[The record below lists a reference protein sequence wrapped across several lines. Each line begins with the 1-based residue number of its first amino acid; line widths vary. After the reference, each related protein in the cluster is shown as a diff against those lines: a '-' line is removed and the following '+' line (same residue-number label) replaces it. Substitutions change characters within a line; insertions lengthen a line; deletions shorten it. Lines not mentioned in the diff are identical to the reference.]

1 MEKKSP
7 EEIYEGLRSMA
18 LSVRPEPLGVEVGV
32 DEPYV
37 ALMEF
42 RVGEHSMTLVAVLD
56 GSASMYFST
65 GGGNIG
71 GGKHESIRDAA
82 QAMIGVARTLL
93 DEMQVAS
100 EFPLPSPGIVVF
112 YVVTPSYTYTAVD
125 DEDALGQGRRPLSPL
140 FYAGHEVITEYRRV
154 LQQSGG

>member
-1 MEKKSP
+1 MDKKSP
-7 EEIYEGLRSMA
+7 EEVYQGLRSMA

-37 ALMEF
+37 VLMEF
-42 RVGEHSMTLVAVLD
+42 MVGEHSMTLVSVID

-71 GGKHESIRDAA
+71 GGKHDTIRDAA
-82 QAMIGVARTLL
+82 QQMIALAGTLL
-93 DEMQVAS
+93 DEMEVAY
-100 EFPLPSPGIVVF
+100 EFPLPSPGSVTF

-125 DEDALGQGRRPLSPL
+125 EEYALGHGRRPLSPL
-140 FYAGHEVITEYRRV
+140 FFAGHSVISEYRII
-154 LQQSGG
+154 LQRAGQ